1 MSGDCGNRESREE
14 RLVSLL
20 YEDGDPAELAE
31 IRAHLAMCASCRE
44 ELEKLTATREL
55 LSAWPDVVNAPRL
68 VYVNEP
74 APAAG
79 RMGREAG
86 RRRWAGFRSLV
97 PSLAT
102 AAALLLLLGLSAP
115 FLRVQVGQDG
125 RVHVGLG
132 ASSAA
137 PANGSALV
145 TRGDLDQG
153 LAQTAQYLEALMRA
167 GRQEDRQAVLGAVD
181 QALQAQSA
189 SSQEQVTT
197 AINSAFD
204 ELDRRRRT
212 DLGVMLSSMS
222 DLQAMTRSE
231 LQQMNAVLASLTS
244 PPSRDQE

>member
-1 MSGDCGNRESREE
+1 MSGDCGNRENREE

-31 IRAHLAMCASCRE
+31 IRAHLATCASCRE
-44 ELEKLTATREL
+44 ELEKLTSTREL

-74 APAAG
+74 ALSAG
-79 RMGREAG
+79 RMGKEAG

-102 AAALLLLLGLSAP
+102 AATILLLLGLTAP
-115 FLRVQVGQDG
+115 FLRLQVGPNG

-132 ASSAA
+132 ASSTSAA
-137 PANGSALV
+137 DQSALV
-145 TRGDLDQG
+145 TRGDLDDG

-167 GRQEDRQAVLGAVD
+167 GREQDRQAVLGAVD

-189 SSQEQVTT
+189 SSQQQVTT

-204 ELDRRRRT
+204 ELDRRRRA

-231 LQQMNAVLASLTS
+231 LQQMNAVLASLA
-244 PPSRDQE
+244 PAPGPGEE